1 MKFNL
6 FIKAILL
13 ISSLGLLSCIYEEP
27 FPELPAETHTGE
39 GTFGCLVNNELV
51 FALSRN
57 WTGLDAG
64 ASYDRNNDQL
74 RISAKC
80 QFGQQFE
87 FLINNPY
94 NIQGETPIDTI
105 RYSYSSPNS
114 NGWEWTVV
122 KAIQTGGIRITRID
136 KQNNNVVSGTFFF
149 DLNEAE
155 KTPIRVT
162 KGRFDLTF
170 YYY

>member
-80 QFGQQFE
+80 QFGQQFV
-87 FLINNPY
+87 FLIDDPY
-94 NIQGETPIDTI
+94 KRQDGLPIDTI
-105 RYSYSSPNS
+105 RYLLPNS
-114 NGWEWTVV
+114 NEWMQATHV
-122 KAIQTGGIRITRID
+122 GSFRITRMDDNPSYIG
-136 KQNNNVVSGTFFF
+136 VVSGIFSF
-149 DLNEAE
+149 DFIETG